1 MSWIPFVQIG
11 RLNGKPA
18 LSLSLINKV
27 LWEIMKNMCINP
39 SLRVKKNNN
48 GFTNIKTINNYVL
61 IVHYI
66 FHSLEFYRCL
76 YFISC
81 FFGNTWHS
89 GSAHFPGLKAVA
101 VEKPWNRSQKER
113 ETLSG
118 KYVQIVDMPG
128 ESCLILCPSC
138 DGCIIGDG
146 QVLANNKNY
155 LKLENVNHSRWNLVK
170 IFVLLH
176 LVLTQTTLSTGL

>member
-1 MSWIPFVQIG
+1 M
-11 RLNGKPA
+11 
-18 LSLSLINKV
+18 
-27 LWEIMKNMCINP
+27 
-39 SLRVKKNNN
+39 
-48 GFTNIKTINNYVL
+48 
-61 IVHYI
+61 
-66 FHSLEFYRCL
+66 
-76 YFISC
+76 
-81 FFGNTWHS
+81 
-89 GSAHFPGLKAVA
+89 A

-170 IFVLLH
+170 ILVLLH